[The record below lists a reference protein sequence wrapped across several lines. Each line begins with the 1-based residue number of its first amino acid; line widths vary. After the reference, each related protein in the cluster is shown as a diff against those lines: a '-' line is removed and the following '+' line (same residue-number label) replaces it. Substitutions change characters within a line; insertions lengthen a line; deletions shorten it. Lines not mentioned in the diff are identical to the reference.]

1 MNQVYK
7 KEIIHEDRRILAT
20 YDETTIRIY
29 QAYNNR
35 IADEALELGRFGK
48 SFKVDRM
55 TWIKPSFLW
64 MMYRSGW
71 GTKVDQERILAIDIM
86 REGFEEIILNAVLST
101 YNEKVYSTYDEWKNK
116 LGASQVRCQWDP
128 DRDIYGDSIERRA
141 IQLGIKGSMVNKYV
155 NEWIK
160 KITDITEDVGTLR
173 EARHNKTIDIKAL
186 PNEKEYFVND
196 SIRDILGMI

>member
-1 MNQVYK
+1 MLNLC
-7 KEIIHEDRRILAT
+7 EDRRIFAT

-29 QAYNNR
+29 QAYNKR
-35 IADEALELGRFGK
+35 IANEALELGRFGK

-86 REGFEEIILNAVLST
+86 REGFEHIILNAVLST
-101 YNEKVYSTYDEWKNK
+101 YNERVYSTYNEWKDK
-116 LGASQVRCQWDP
+116 LSASQVRCQWDP
-128 DRDIYGDSIERRA
+128 DRDIYGNAIERRA
-141 IQLGIKGSMVNKYV
+141 IQLGIKGLMVNKYV

-160 KITDITEDVGTLR
+160 KITDITEDVGILR
-173 EARHNKTIDIKAL
+173 EARNNKAIDIKAL
-186 PNEKEYFVND
+186 PNEKEYFIND
-196 SIRDILGMI
+196 NIRDILGMK